1 MVLIL
6 FMIIAPAQAE
16 NEPAIR
22 QMLAQ
27 CGLPFEDITP
37 ELLRHFF
44 VAQDD
49 GEVIGCAGLEPR
61 GNAALFR
68 SLAVASNY
76 RGSGLGKRL
85 VAHVEKHA
93 QTLSVQ
99 SLYLLTIGAEGFFTR
114 IGYSIVDRGDAPRSI
129 QETEEFASLCPSSS
143 TCMVKRL
150 AV

>member
-1 MVLIL
+1 M
-6 FMIIAPAQAE
+6 MIALAQPE

-68 SLAVASNY
+68 SLAVATDY

-85 VAHVEKHA
+85 VACAEEHA
-93 QTLSVQ
+93 QILGVKSV
-99 SLYLLTIGAEGFFTR
+99 YLLTVVAEGFFTR
-114 IGYSIVDRGDAPRSI
+114 IGYAIVNRGEAPRPI

-143 TCMVKRL
+143 ICMVKRL
-150 AV
+150 V